1 MASDNAYILATP
13 PREGN
18 SISLQGLCFFCFV
31 FLSSNE
37 HIKPTVGW
45 HFQGTHPQALAL
57 SACCSQPYPTGCSAS
72 WTCDQAPSLLLRGK
86 ERAPPITCGAC
97 PSPGWGG
104 AQEARLRTIQGEGL
118 APSLALS
125 LFFPLMQWNAKAL
138 GPNGW
143 GIPLFGGHLCCLL
156 RVTLLQ
162 SSLHRLLPGSSV
174 AAHHGALRS
183 RCTL

>member
-1 MASDNAYILATP
+1 MASDNAYISATP

-18 SISLQGLCFFCFV
+18 GISLQGLCVFCFV

-86 ERAPPITCGAC
+86 GRAPP
-97 PSPGWGG
+97 SPVAPVLPQDGVGH
-104 AQEARLRTIQGEGL
+104 RKRDRTIQGEGL

-125 LFFPLMQWNAKAL
+125 LFFPLMHWNAKAL

-143 GIPLFGGHLCCLL
+143 RVPLFGGHLRRSLL
-156 RVTLLQ
+156 IMLLQ
-162 SSLHRLLPGSSV
+162 SSLHRPPAGSSV